1 MPYPDQL
8 LSRGESIVLRKHP
21 HWKTLIP
28 STLFFVLIIGV
39 GAFGMSWSHGHTGNW
54 PIWWW
59 IIGIIGLAG
68 LIWLVLAPVIRWRT
82 EHFVLSTRHVFFR
95 TGLVRRRE
103 HQIPLS
109 RIQNVEIS
117 VTFWGRIL
125 GYGTLTVDSAADQPL
140 SFYNVASLPK
150 VQTTLNQLIAD
161 DREYENKLQRGEI
174 PDPDDEPD
182 SAPDTTRAVPPPVNP
197 TREYPRDADGQQG
210 YPQQGGYGQQNY
222 GQQNYGQQPYGQQ
235 PGYGTQQ
242 AQPGYGQQGYPQQGY
257 PQQGTGQQ
265 GYAPPG
271 YSPPAHSQQAHP
283 QLGHPQQGQPQQGQP
298 QQGYG
303 QPGYGQDPTYGQQH
317 PTYGPQ
323 PGSQQ
328 YGTQQYGG
336 GQYGTG
342 QYGTGARSGYPQS
355 ASADQP
361 APQSGWP
368 ATPGRPGE
376 QSAATGATW
385 DSPTAPAPNDTGSTP
400 AADPAARAEPMSQA
414 GQADGQDEAP
424 GGNR

>member
-54 PIWWW
+54 PTWWW
-59 IIGIIGLAG
+59 IIGIVGLAG

-140 SFYNVASLPK
+140 SFYNVASLPN

-161 DREYENKLQRGEI
+161 DREYENKLQRGDI
-174 PDPDDEPD
+174 PDRDDESD
-182 SAPDTTRAVPPPVNP
+182 SAPATPRTAPPPVNP

-210 YPQQGGYGQQNY
+210 YPQQGGYGQQ
-222 GQQNYGQQPYGQQ
+222 
-235 PGYGTQQ
+235 
-242 AQPGYGQQGYPQQGY
+242 GYGQQGYGSRAMASSRVRRPAAPARLRRAAGHGPAGLRPAGLPASRATRSRATGRRAIRQGY
-257 PQQGTGQQ
+257 SPAGPLRSRATGQQ
-265 GYAPPG
+265 GYG
-271 YSPPAHSQQAHP
+271 
-283 QLGHPQQGQPQQGQP
+283 

-303 QPGYGQDPTYGQQH
+303 QDPSYGQQPGNQH
-317 PTYGPQ
+317 PTYGQQ

-328 YGTQQYGG
+328 YGNQQYGG

-342 QYGTGARSGYPQS
+342 AQSGYPQS
-355 ASADQP
+355 PPPDQP

-368 ATPGRPGE
+368 ATPGRPAE
-376 QSAATGATW
+376 QSAASGASW
-385 DSPTAPAPNDTGSTP
+385 DSPRRAG
-400 AADPAARAEPMSQA
+400 ADRL
-414 GQADGQDEAP
+414 GIHAD
-424 GGNR
+424 R